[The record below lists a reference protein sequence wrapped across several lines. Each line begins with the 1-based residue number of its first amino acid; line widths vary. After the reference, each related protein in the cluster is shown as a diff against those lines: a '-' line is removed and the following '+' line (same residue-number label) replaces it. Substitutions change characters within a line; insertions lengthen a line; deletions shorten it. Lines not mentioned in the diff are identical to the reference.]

1 MIRLLDDGRIIV
13 VVNGR
18 RWNYNPSC
26 LFPVADEHASEGED
40 LLMHIIQCQFMYSL
54 GLYWP
59 ESAVLSS
66 H

>member
-40 LLMHIIQCQFMYSL
+40 LLMHIIQCQCVYSL
-54 GLYWP
+54 CLYWP